1 MTSFQALPGTRDL
14 LPPDTGRRRRLV
26 DRFADLAGRA
36 GFGEVAPPLFEDL
49 GVFVRLG
56 EASDV
61 VSKELYEF
69 EDKGGRRIALR
80 PEQTASICRA
90 FAEHRPLTPWK
101 VWYAGPNFRY
111 DKPQKGR
118 YRQFDQVGAEAI
130 GSHDPDLDVELIA
143 LAWRYFQQIGL
154 TRVRLL
160 LNTLGDADDRPRYLE
175 RLRSHFEG
183 DEGALSEQSRQTL
196 ARNPL
201 RVLDSKRR
209 EDAPLIASAPVLLDH
224 VGDEAARAFDRV
236 QGGLR
241 SLGIPFEIAP
251 RLVRGLDYYTRTAFE
266 FTADGL
272 DAAQNAVGGGG
283 RYDGLVAALGGPEE
297 PGVGFA
303 LGVDRTL
310 LALEAEQALPAPA
323 DGPAV
328 WVVDTTGGVEAL
340 VVADELRRA
349 GIAVD
354 RTYDGRSMKA
364 QMKAANRSGAALA
377 VIVGPDERDAGT
389 ATLRPLRT
397 SGDQRT
403 VDRGDLIRSVADALD
418 EAQAPRHEE
427 QEETDMT
434 ESPA

>member
-1 MTSFQALPGTRDL
+1 MTQFQALPGTRDL

-26 DRFADLAGRA
+26 DAFADLATRS
-36 GFGEVAPPLFEDL
+36 GFGEIVPPMFEDL

-61 VSKELYEF
+61 VTKELYDF

-90 FAEHRPLTPWK
+90 FAELHPVTPWK

-143 LAWRYFQQIGL
+143 LAWRFFQSAGL
-154 TRVRLL
+154 TEVRLL
-160 LNTLGDADDRPRYLE
+160 LNTLGDAGDRPRYLE
-175 RLRSHFEG
+175 RLRAHF
-183 DEGALSEQSRQTL
+183 DADRDALSEQSRQTL
-196 ARNPL
+196 ERNPL

-209 EDAPLIASAPVLLDH
+209 EDAPLIATAPVLLDH
-224 VGDEAARAFDRV
+224 VSDEAATAFDRV
-236 QGGLR
+236 RAGLAA
-241 SLGIPFEIAP
+241 LDIPFELAP

-266 FTADGL
+266 FTSDAL
-272 DAAQNAVGGGG
+272 HAAQNAVGGGG
-283 RYDGLVAALGGPEE
+283 RYDGLIADLGGPDE

-310 LALEAEQALPAPA
+310 LALEAEDALPAAA

-328 WVVDTTGGVEAL
+328 WVVDTTGGAEAL
-340 VVADELRRA
+340 VVTDELRRA
-349 GIAVD
+349 GIGAD
-354 RTYDGRSMKA
+354 RSYDSRSMKA
-364 QMKAANRSGAALA
+364 QMKAANRSGAAVA
-377 VIVGPDERDAGT
+377 VILGPDEVAAGT
-389 ATLRPLRT
+389 ATVRPLRG
-397 SGDQRT
+397 GDQHRVARHDLPGAVAGILDQHTPSARQEDPDVTRT
-403 VDRGDLIRSVADALD
+403 GS
-418 EAQAPRHEE
+418 
-427 QEETDMT
+427 
-434 ESPA
+434 